1 MTGNISHNLLQLWFQ
16 RYSYDLQIFFCRKI
30 GEPDAPD
37 LVQEVYLRAMT
48 YPTRS
53 TIIKPR
59 AFLFRI
65 AANLVVDHVRKQSY
79 RQYDNY
85 EEIEDRTITS
95 MLGPEDTLYG
105 RERLNKFRDAL
116 AQLPNDQR
124 QAFLLN
130 RFDGLSH
137 SEIAQFMGISDKT
150 VQRYVA
156 KAFDHCLNCLDF

>member
-1 MTGNISHNLLQLWFQ
+1 MTEKISHNILQAWFQ
-16 RYSYDLQIFFCRKI
+16 RYSAELEIFFCRKI

-48 YPTRS
+48 YPTS
-53 TIIKPR
+53 AAIIKPR

-95 MLGPEDTLYG
+95 LLGPEDTVYG
-105 RERLNKFRDAL
+105 RERLMKFRDAL
-116 AQLPNDQR
+116 AQLPADHR

-130 RFDGLSH
+130 RFEGLSH
-137 SEIAQFMGISDKT
+137 TEIAQSMGISDKT
-150 VQRYVA
+150 VKRYVT
-156 KAFDHCLNCLDF
+156 KAFEHCLSCLEF

>member
-1 MTGNISHNLLQLWFQ
+1 MSGKISPNILQLWFQ
-16 RYSYDLQIFFCRKI
+16 RYSYDLQTFFCQKI

-48 YPTRS
+48 YPQS
-53 TIIKPR
+53 TAILKPR

-65 AANLVVDHVRKQSY
+65 AANLVVDHVRKQHY

-85 EEIEDRTITS
+85 EDIEDRTITS
-95 MLGPEDTLYG
+95 LLGPEDSVCG
-105 RERLNKFRDAL
+105 KERLKQFRDIL
-116 AQLPNDQR
+116 AQLPAPQR

-137 SEIAQFMGISDKT
+137 AEIAQFMGISDKT

-156 KAFDHCLNCLDF
+156 KAFEHCLNQLEW

>member
-1 MTGNISHNLLQLWFQ
+1 MTGKISHNILQAWFQ
-16 RYSYDLQIFFCRKI
+16 HYSADLQTFFCRKV

-48 YPTRS
+48 YPS
-53 TIIKPR
+53 SAAIIQPR
-59 AFLFRI
+59 AFLFRT

-85 EEIEDRTITS
+85 EEIEDRTIIS
-95 MLGPEDTLYG
+95 ILGPEDTLHG
-105 RERLNKFRDAL
+105 REQLQKFRDAL
-116 AQLPNDQR
+116 AQLPAEHR

-137 SEIAQFMGISDKT
+137 TEIAQFMGISDKT
-150 VQRYVA
+150 VKRYVS
-156 KAFDHCLNCLDF
+156 KAFEHCLSCLE